1 MGGESK
7 QTTEPPS
14 DVRQLD
20 VGFRIAK
27 QDNEFKEHLFDLGQF
42 CDKSLSEM
50 LSTTL
55 DEYLIIF
62 AKYIQHKRDGR

>member
-7 QTTEPPS
+7 QTTESPS

-20 VGFRIAK
+20 VSFRIANQDK
-27 QDNEFKEHLFDLGQF
+27 QFKEHLFDLSQF
-42 CDKSLSEM
+42 ASKSLSEM
-50 LSTTL
+50 LGTSL